1 MKNKNVLLG
10 QFTGKCCDAN
20 AVNNN
25 GMYLSQELFD
35 NLLNSEDYKTAIKN
49 GYYIGFLGHP
59 EDPNDMNFKNA
70 CVIMRNMKME
80 SNGDIVGTFD
90 LVDTP
95 VGRVVKSFVDAGVKF
110 GISIRGAGDV
120 ANDGTV
126 DPDTFVFRGFDLVTF
141 PAYDDCVPEFR
152 DIAASSDAALQSKYK
167 KVCST
172 IKNNLQSI
180 TSCEAINVIMD
191 QMNPNSEEYDMLLDR
206 CDELNMENEDE
217 IDPELKMQVL
227 EQQVHGMTDQYVEQV
242 RKCSQL
248 ENEISQKLSYINDL
262 NDKIE
267 KMESKQSRVADIFE
281 DQAVQAST
289 KIQQLESVNRKMK
302 RTLASTKSKY
312 NKVRSDM
319 DFVSQERD
327 NAVKACTQL
336 KSQVE
341 NLKTS
346 KKAITSA
353 NLVSTKKMEDSELL
367 LKSKEEEIESL
378 RAQVRETVAA
388 NEKLKRD
395 VSNLEADNQKL
406 GSKIEASESILLE
419 YQQNYANQCAYE
431 VGVQLDNVPVNAS
444 TTMEDIKSF
453 IYGKASCGYQPV
465 QCSTDTDG
473 TDFEDNGTYQDNS
486 IISL

>member
-10 QFTGKCCDAN
+10 QFTGKCCDSN
-20 AVNNN
+20 AVNSN
-25 GMYLSQELFD
+25 GMYLSEELF
-35 NLLNSEDYKTAIKN
+35 NTVLNSEDYKTGIEN

-70 CVIMRNMKME
+70 CVIMRDMKME

-110 GISIRGAGDV
+110 GISIRGAGNV
-120 ANDGTV
+120 ANNGTV
-126 DPDTFVFRGFDLVTF
+126 DPSTFVFRGFDLVTF
-141 PAYDDCVPEFR
+141 PAYNDCVPEFSS
-152 DIAASSDAALQSKYK
+152 IAASSDATAQSKYK
-167 KVCST
+167 KVCAT

-180 TSCEAINVIMD
+180 TSCEAIDVILD
-191 QMNPNSEEYDMLLDR
+191 QMNPNSEEYQMLLDR
-206 CDELNMENEDE
+206 CDVLNSVEEEE

-242 RKCSQL
+242 RKCIRL
-248 ENEISQKLSYINDL
+248 EDEVNQKQAYIDRL
-262 NDKIE
+262 NNQIE
-267 KMESKQSRVADIFE
+267 KMESKQNRVADIFE
-281 DQAVQAST
+281 DQSVQAST
-289 KIQQLESVNRKMK
+289 RIEQLETSNRKMK
-302 RTLASTKSKY
+302 RILSVTKSKY
-312 NKVRSDM
+312 NKACSDINSI
-319 DFVSQERD
+319 SQERD
-327 NAVKACTQL
+327 EAVKACTQL
-336 KSQVE
+336 KTQVE

-367 LKSKEEEIESL
+367 LQSKEKEIESL
-378 RAQVRETVAA
+378 KAQVRETVAA
-388 NEKLKRD
+388 SEKLKRD
-395 VSNLEADNQKL
+395 VLNLEADNQEL
-406 GSKIEASESILLE
+406 DSKIEASESILLE

-453 IYGKASCGYQPV
+453 IYGKASSGCQAIQSCTEV
-465 QCSTDTDG
+465 TSM
-473 TDFEDNGTYQDNS
+473 DFEDNGTYQDNN
-486 IISL
+486 IVSL

>member
-35 NLLNSEDYKTAIKN
+35 NLLKSDDYKTAIKN

-70 CVIMRNMKME
+70 CVIMRDMKME

-95 VGRVVKSFVDAGVKF
+95 VGKIVKSFIDAGVKF

-172 IKNNLQSI
+172 IRSNLQSI

-191 QMNPNSEEYDMLLDR
+191 QMNPNSEEYNMLLDR

-227 EQQVHGMTDQYVEQV
+227 EQQVHGLTDQYIEQV
-242 RKCSQL
+242 YKCNRL
-248 ENEISQKLSYINDL
+248 EDEVNQKQSYIENL
-262 NDKIE
+262 NNQIE
-267 KMESKQSRVADIFE
+267 RMESKQDRVAGIFE
-281 DQAVQAST
+281 DQTVQAST
-289 KIQQLESVNRKMK
+289 RIQQLEKVNRQMK
-302 RTLASTKSKY
+302 RTLAATKSKY
-312 NKVRSDM
+312 NKVCSDITSI
-319 DFVSQERD
+319 SQERD
-327 NAVKACTQL
+327 EAVKACTHL

-346 KKAITSA
+346 RKAITSA
-353 NLVSTKKMEDSELL
+353 NLVSTKKMEDIELL

-378 RAQVRETVAA
+378 KAQVRETVAA

-395 VSNLEADNQKL
+395 VSNLEADNQEL

-431 VGVQLDNVPVNAS
+431 VGIQLDNIPVNAS

-465 QCSTDTDG
+465 QACTEVSNM
-473 TDFEDNGTYQDNS
+473 DFEDNGTYQDNN
-486 IISL
+486 IVSL